1 MILTTGSSASPQF
14 HIESY
19 QLAMRQ
25 IDAIKIYQ
33 RKRCLIVD
41 DMNEVRGSLKRML
54 ITLGVLTADT
64 AANSEQAI
72 EACEKTSY
80 DLVLCD
86 YNLGT
91 GQDGQQVLE
100 ELRYRKLL
108 KNSSMFLMITAET
121 SRDMVL
127 GALEYLPDDYLTKPI
142 TPAMLQTRLN
152 RIVIRHEDLL
162 PIKQAIDD
170 NDYDRAIAECQ
181 AKLDGG
187 GKYTGSYQ
195 RIQAELLFRQE
206 DYDRAQ
212 TIYEE
217 SLKNSNPVWAQ
228 LGLGKTYLARQM
240 FDEAEEQLQAV
251 VEHDHRYVEAHDL
264 LAEVFSQQADYQR
277 SQQAM
282 QAAAEVSPKSVL
294 RQRRLASMAAQNKDQ
309 TASLKAR
316 RSALKVGEHSCYY
329 SPQDYFDIVS
339 ELLQEDDSDTPE
351 ARDKKA
357 KEANMYI
364 KRAEKKHPDD
374 KNIKLQ
380 ATAANSRLAVYRRKD
395 EEAASYLEQ
404 AKTLQAEGGKDAYSQ
419 LEVAQAMTANGDPEG
434 AASLIQSVAK
444 QHGNNEDIA
453 DRADVLSEEP
463 VSKKGRKIAA
473 DLTKKGI
480 KLYESKSFDESIE
493 VFTRAIALFPNHTGL
508 RLNIVQVALAKTKEL
523 GTNTDTK
530 QMCQEHLASIANL
543 DESSPQFAR
552 FQHLLNQVNKLQD

>member
-1 MILTTGSSASPQF
+1 
-14 HIESY
+14 
-19 QLAMRQ
+19 MRQ

-54 ITLGVLTADT
+54 AALGVQTCDT

-72 EACEKTSY
+72 EACEKASY
-80 DLVLCD
+80 DLVMCD
-86 YNLGT
+86 YNLGA

-100 ELRYRKLL
+100 ELRFRKLL
-108 KNSSMFLMITAET
+108 KNSSIFLMITAET

-162 PIKQAIDD
+162 SIKEAIDE
-170 NDYDRAIAECQ
+170 NDYDRAINECQ
-181 AKLDGG
+181 AKIDNK
-187 GKYTGSYQ
+187 GKYLGNYL

-206 DYDRAQ
+206 RFDEAH

-217 SLKNSNPVWAQ
+217 SLKRSNPVWAQ
-228 LGLGKTYLARQM
+228 LGLGKSYLARQM
-240 FDEAEEQLQAV
+240 FEEAEEQLQAV
-251 VEHDHRYVEAHDL
+251 VEHDQRYVEAHDL
-264 LAEVFSQQADYQR
+264 LAEVFSQQADYKR
-277 SQQAM
+277 SQQCM
-282 QAAAEVSPKSVL
+282 QNAAEVSPKSVL
-294 RQRRLASMAAQNKDQ
+294 RQRRLANMAAQNSDQ
-309 TASLKAR
+309 EASLKAR

-339 ELLQEDDSDTPE
+339 ELVQEDENDSSE
-351 ARDKKA
+351 IREKKA

-380 ATAANSRLAVYRRKD
+380 ATAANSRLALYKRKD
-395 EEAASYLEQ
+395 EEAKEYLSK
-404 AKTLQAEGGKDAYSQ
+404 AKSQVAAGANGAYAQ
-419 LEVAQAMTANGDPEG
+419 LELAQAMGANGDIEG
-434 AASLIQSVAK
+434 SANLVQQVAK
-444 QHGNNEDIA
+444 QNKNNEEIS

-463 VSKKGRKIAA
+463 VSAKGRKIAA

-480 KLYESKSFDESIE
+480 KLYEAKSYDESIT
-493 VFTRAIALFPNHTGL
+493 VFNRAIALFPNHVGL
-508 RLNIVQVALAKTKEL
+508 RLNIVQVALAKVKDL
-523 GTNTDTK
+523 GPDPDIKVT
-530 QMCQEHLASIANL
+530 CAEHLESISNL
-543 DESSPQFAR
+543 DDSSPQFAR
-552 FQHLLNQVNKLQD
+552 YQHLLKQVNKLS

>member
-1 MILTTGSSASPQF
+1 
-14 HIESY
+14 
-19 QLAMRQ
+19 MRQ
-25 IDAIKIYQ
+25 IDAVKIYQ

-54 ITLGVLTADT
+54 AALGVQTCDT

-72 EACEKTSY
+72 EACEKASY
-80 DLVLCD
+80 DMVMCD

-100 ELRYRKLL
+100 ELRFRKLL
-108 KNSSMFLMITAET
+108 KNSSIFLMITAET

-162 PIKQAIDD
+162 SIKEAIDE
-170 NDYDRAIAECQ
+170 NDYDRAINECQ
-181 AKLDGG
+181 AKIDSN
-187 GKYTGSYQ
+187 GKYLGNYL

-206 DYDRAQ
+206 KYDQAHA
-212 TIYEE
+212 IYEE
-217 SLKNSNPVWAQ
+217 SLKRNNPVWAQ
-228 LGLGKTYLARQM
+228 LGLGKSYLARQM
-240 FDEAEEQLQAV
+240 FEEAEEQLQAV
-251 VEHDHRYVEAHDL
+251 VEHDQRYVEAHDL
-264 LAEVFSQQADYQR
+264 LAEVFSQQADYKR
-277 SQQAM
+277 SQQSM
-282 QAAAEVSPKSVL
+282 QNAAEVSPKSVL
-294 RQRRLASMAAQNKDQ
+294 RQRRLANMAAQNSDQ
-309 TASLKAR
+309 QASLKAR

-339 ELLQEDDSDTPE
+339 ELVQEDENDPPE
-351 ARDKKA
+351 VREKKA

-395 EEAASYLEQ
+395 EEAKEHLSK
-404 AKTLQAEGGKDAYSQ
+404 AKALVDSGVNGAYAQ
-419 LEVAQAMTANGDPEG
+419 LELAQAMGANGDEEG
-434 AASLIQSVAK
+434 AANLVQKVAK
-444 QHGNNEDIA
+444 QNKNNEEIS

-463 VSKKGRKIAA
+463 VSAKGRKIAA

-480 KLYESKSFDESIE
+480 KLYEAKSYDESIT
-493 VFTRAIALFPNHTGL
+493 VFNRAIALFPNHVGL
-508 RLNIVQVALAKTKEL
+508 RLNIVQVALAKVKDLGPDPDIKE
-523 GTNTDTK
+523 T
-530 QMCQEHLASIANL
+530 CSEHLGSISNL
-543 DESSPQFAR
+543 DDASPQFAR
-552 FQHLLNQVNKLQD
+552 YQHLLKQVNKLS

>member
-1 MILTTGSSASPQF
+1 
-14 HIESY
+14 
-19 QLAMRQ
+19 MRQ

-54 ITLGVLTADT
+54 MTLGTQTADT

-86 YNLGT
+86 YNLGP

-108 KNSSMFLMITAET
+108 KNASMFLMITAET

-181 AKLDGG
+181 AKLDSG

-294 RQRRLASMAAQNKDQ
+294 RQRRLANMAAQNKDQ
-309 TASLKAR
+309 NTSLKAR

-339 ELLQEDDSDTPE
+339 ELLQEDETDAYE

-364 KRAEKKHPDD
+364 KRAEKKHPED

-380 ATAANSRLAVYRRKD
+380 ATAANSRLAVYRRKND
-395 EEAASYLEQ
+395 EAASYLEK
-404 AKTLQAEGGKDAYSQ
+404 AKALQSEGGKDAYSQ
-419 LEVAQAMTANGDPEG
+419 LELAQAMTANGDPES
-434 AASLIQSVAK
+434 AANLIQSVAK
-444 QHGNNEDIA
+444 QHSNNEDIS

-480 KLYESKSFDESIE
+480 KLYESKKYDDSIE

-508 RLNIVQVALAKTKEL
+508 RLNIVQVSLAKTKDL
-523 GTNTDTK
+523 GATPETK
-530 QMCQEHLASIANL
+530 AMCQEHLASIADLN
-543 DESSPQFAR
+543 ESSPQFAR
-552 FQHLLNQVNKLQD
+552 FQHLLNQVHKLGG